1 MSPRA
6 ADHGRTMKTLV
17 VSCPTGHSALR
28 LRPGR
33 LFSLAEPDAPGRVRF
48 LSLPVELAEGATTSW
63 VTVTRTGSFTDPRY
77 GRFEITPAMLQQM
90 VSNFENRV
98 FGQDVFIDVA
108 HKPADGAAAKVL
120 RLAVQEGKLR
130 ALVEWTPFGI
140 DAVRRRGFAYLS
152 AEFHENWLDNQKGDA
167 HGCVLLGAGLTT
179 RPVIKHLDPVQLS
192 TDDESEDGHR
202 VAVHPQLIKTLEST
216 TMNKHLQDLKTKLL
230 AMGLTEAQIAPI
242 LANAQKQLEAHPDD
256 EAKCLAVVTVWES
269 AGTTLAAEI
278 KRLGGAAAGPITL
291 QVSSGGLSA
300 ADVQAEVARVLAAQ
314 ATQAAA
320 DAASLTAKVK
330 LLSDTIMADTT
341 LPEETRTLLAQESES
356 MVNIQLSD
364 DNVKAIAQM
373 VLRHAGQASAAV
385 QLATLG
391 YRPPSGSVHISVGQP
406 GEIKQ
411 LQAQVDRRLGFD
423 RLPDAQRFEQTGG
436 KLLEQNKAFAEKAL
450 AQFDAEHGARLLQEH
465 KMLAGGNTGIADV
478 AVPLIYERTVL
489 REMLYELRGL
499 SLCNVGTYAF
509 ANTVLIPYTYRDTT
523 AAGANDTRVYEGQ
536 EIQRAGFIETY
547 DEARPI
553 PQKLAYK
560 MSNETRYLLAAAA
573 IDFDPLA
580 ESTRNIIRIVGED
593 TDRIIHNEL
602 VAATDEAAV
611 AAFSN
616 TLTAQ
621 VNGTNGVFVL
631 TNWPVVRPRKIFD
644 LKGTQVGSTS
654 NPLTVTLGGTPRNE
668 YLPGTAMSAGTY
680 YVMDYNLGE
689 VRFVTE
695 AGVAVIPSN
704 GTALVVAGSYT
715 TNVAKADLY
724 PGTATPTKQ
733 QTADVYDALLTLM
746 GARKVV
752 IENDRYYSANTLL
765 MSGAI
770 DNALG
775 QATTFQAN
783 SSRPGTGL
791 NPDGSVGVV
800 KGMPAFNPKAPGLV
814 MGDVRILVGERANTR
829 FRMLKAFTMQPQAEQ
844 SRGANSKFIGA
855 TENYGDQFIACH
867 TPLLRKNAMTSLVLY
882 NSNARVARVS

>member
-1 MSPRA
+1 
-6 ADHGRTMKTLV
+6 MKALV
-17 VSCPTGHSALR
+17 VSCPAGHSALR
-28 LRPGR
+28 PLRPGR
-33 LFSLAEPDAPGRVRF
+33 HFSLAEPDAPGRVRF
-48 LSLPVELAEGATTSW
+48 HSLAVELAEGATTSW

-77 GRFEITPAMLQQM
+77 GRFEITPVMLQQM
-90 VSNFENRV
+90 VSNFESRV

-108 HKPADGAAAKVL
+108 HRPSDGAAGKVL
-120 RLAVQEGKLR
+120 RLAVEGSKLR
-130 ALVEWTPFGI
+130 ALVEWTSFGI
-140 DAVRRRGFAYLS
+140 DAVRGRGFAYLS

-179 RPVIKHLDPVQLS
+179 RPVIKQLDPVQLS
-192 TDDESEDGHR
+192 AEDNESDSGHR
-202 VAVHPQLIKTLEST
+202 VAVHPQLIKTLESQ
-216 TMNKHLQDLKTKLL
+216 TMNKHLQDLKIKLL

-242 LANAQKQLEAHPDD
+242 LAQALKQLESHADD
-256 EAKCLAVVTVWES
+256 EAKCLSVVTLFDGV
-269 AGTTLAAEI
+269 GKTLADEI
-278 KRLGGAAAGPITL
+278 KRLGGAQAGPITL
-291 QVSSGGLSA
+291 QVSGGGLSA

-314 ATQAAA
+314 ATQVAT
-320 DAASLTAKVK
+320 DAATLSGKVK

-341 LPEETRTLLAQESES
+341 LPEETRTLLAQEAKS

-364 DNVKAIAQM
+364 DNVKSIAQM

-391 YRPPSGSVHISVGQP
+391 YRSPSGSVHISVGQP

-411 LQAQVDRRLGFD
+411 LQAQVDKRLGFEKMG
-423 RLPDAQRFEQTGG
+423 DAKRYERTGG
-436 KLLEQNKAFAEKAL
+436 KLLEQNRDLAEKAL
-450 AQFDAEHGARLLQEH
+450 AQFDAEHGARLMVEH
-465 KMLAGGNTGIADV
+465 KMLAGGNVGIADV

-489 REMLYELRGL
+489 REMLYQLVGT
-499 SLCNVGTYAF
+499 SLCDVGTYTF
-509 ANTVLIPYTYRDTT
+509 ANTVLIPYSYRDTT
-523 AAGANDTRVYEGQ
+523 AAGPNDTRVYENQ

-602 VAATDEAAV
+602 LNATDEAAV
-611 AAFSN
+611 SPFSN

-631 TNWPVVRPRKIFD
+631 TNWPVVRPRRIFD
-644 LKGTQVGSTS
+644 LKGTQVGNTA

-668 YLPGTAMSAGTY
+668 YAPGTTMSAGTY
-680 YVMDYNLGE
+680 YVMDYNMGE
-689 VRFVTE
+689 LRFVTE
-695 AGVAVIPSN
+695 LGAPVIPAN
-704 GTALVVAGSYT
+704 ATALVVAGSAT

-752 IENDRYYSANTLL
+752 IENDRYYAANTLL

-800 KGMPAFNPKAPGLV
+800 KGMPSFNTKAPGLV
-814 MGDVRILVGERANTR
+814 MGDVRILIGERSNTR
-829 FRMLKAFTMQPQAEQ
+829 FRMLKAFTMQAQAEQ
-844 SRGANSKFIGA
+844 SRGANAKFIGA

-867 TPLLRKNAMTSLVLY
+867 TPTMRRNAMTSLVLY

>member
-1 MSPRA
+1 
-6 ADHGRTMKTLV
+6 MKPLV
-17 VSCPTGHSALR
+17 VSCPSGHSALR
-28 LRPGR
+28 PRPGR

-48 LSLPVELAEGATTSW
+48 LSLAVELAEGATTSW

-77 GRFEITPAMLQQM
+77 GRFEITLAMLEQM
-90 VSNFENRV
+90 VSNFDSRV

-108 HKPADGAAAKVL
+108 HKPSDGAAGKVM
-120 RLAVQEGKLR
+120 RLAVEGSKLR
-130 ALVEWTPFGI
+130 ALVEWTPFGV
-140 DAVRRRGFAYLS
+140 DAVRGRGFAYLS

-179 RPVIKHLDPVQLS
+179 RPVIKQLDPVQLS
-192 TDDESEDGHR
+192 ADEPNDNGHR
-202 VAVHPQLIKTLEST
+202 VAVHPQLIKTLESQ
-216 TMNKHLQDLKTKLL
+216 TMNKHLQDLKIKLL

-242 LANAQKQLEAHPDD
+242 LAQALKQLEAHPDD
-256 EAKCLAVVTVWES
+256 EAKCLSVVTLFDTV
-269 AGTTLAAEI
+269 GKTLADEV
-278 KRLGGAAAGPITL
+278 KRLGGAQAGPITL
-291 QVSSGGLSA
+291 QVNGGGMNA

-314 ATQAAA
+314 ATQAAT
-320 DAASLTAKVK
+320 DAATLTAKVK

-341 LPEETRTLLAQESES
+341 LPEDTRTLLAEEAQS
-356 MVNIQLSD
+356 MVNMQLSD
-364 DNVKAIAQM
+364 DNVKSIAQM
-373 VLRHAGQASAAV
+373 VLRHASQASAAV
-385 QLATLG
+385 QLATMG
-391 YRPPSGSVHISVGQP
+391 YRPASGSVHISVGQP

-411 LQAQVDRRLGFD
+411 LQAQVDKRLGFD
-423 RLPDAQRFEQTGG
+423 KMTDTKRYERTGG
-436 KLLEQNKAFAEKAL
+436 KLLDHNKDLAEKAL
-450 AQFDAEHGARLLQEH
+450 AQFDAEHGARLVHEH
-465 KMLAGGNTGIADV
+465 KQLAGGNVGIADIS
-478 AVPLIYERTVL
+478 VPIVYERTVL
-489 REMLYELRGL
+489 REMLYQLVGT
-499 SLCNVGTYAF
+499 SLCDVGTYAF
-509 ANTVLIPYTYRDTT
+509 SNTVLIPYSYRDTT
-523 AAGANDTRVYEGQ
+523 AAGPNDTRIYENQ
-536 EIQRAGFIETY
+536 EINRAGFIETY

-553 PQKLAYK
+553 PQKLSYK
-560 MSNETRYLLAAAA
+560 MSNETRYLLSAAA

-593 TDRIIHNEL
+593 TDRVIHNEL
-602 VAATDEAAV
+602 LNATDEAAV

-616 TLTAQ
+616 TLTAG
-621 VNGTNGVFVL
+621 VNGANGVFVL

-644 LKGTQVGSTS
+644 LKGTQIGSTI
-654 NPLTVTLGGTPRNE
+654 NPVTVTLGGTLRNE
-668 YLPGTAMSAGTY
+668 YVAGVTLSAGTY
-680 YVMDYNLGE
+680 YVLDYNMGE

-695 AGVAVIPSN
+695 LGVPVIPAN
-704 GTALVVAGSYT
+704 ATALVVTGFYT

-752 IENDRYYSANTLL
+752 IENDRYYGANTLL

-800 KGMPAFNPKAPGLV
+800 KGMPSFNTKAPGLT
-814 MGDVRILVGERANTR
+814 MGDVRILIGERANTR
-829 FRMLKAFTMQPQAEQ
+829 FRMMKAFTMQAQAEQ

-867 TPLLRKNAMTSLVLY
+867 TPTMRKNAMTSLVLY
-882 NSNARVARVS
+882 NSNARVNRVS